1 MLIRYL
7 IQAGNFVKKWA
18 ESLERCYCEWTEK
31 VIWSCFANRMGLVS
45 ISSDSAYWSQSCLY
59 KDELFGSII
68 SRDRFEAIK
77 SFLNFAKE
85 FSHPE
90 DRLAKIC

>member
-1 MLIRYL
+1 
-7 IQAGNFVKKWA
+7 
-18 ESLERCYCEWTEK
+18 
-31 VIWSCFANRMGLVS
+31 MGLVS
-45 ISSDSAYWSQSCLY
+45 ISSDNAYWLQSCLY
-59 KDELFGSII
+59 KDQLFGSIM
-68 SRDRFEAIK
+68 SRDRFEAIM

>member
-1 MLIRYL
+1 
-7 IQAGNFVKKWA
+7 
-18 ESLERCYCEWTEK
+18 
-31 VIWSCFANRMGLVS
+31 MGLAS